1 MLVLKIRR
9 VSNLQITNSGSPI
22 IEQTEKVWVR
32 PNYTKFRG
40 GRRSKNME
48 GPLPTSNKLS
58 ISASVLFYILKIW
71 RGPGP
76 LDPSLPAPLHI

>member
-9 VSNLQITNSGSPI
+9 VSNLKIANSGSPI

-32 PNYTKFRG
+32 HNYTQFRG

-48 GPLPTSNKLS
+48 GPLVISCLFLLLFFS
-58 ISASVLFYILKIW
+58 ISSKFGGGLD
-71 RGPGP
+71 P
-76 LDPSLPAPLHI
+76 LDPSVPAPLHI